1 MKNKKHDTVSAVKWL
16 NNHHMARLKS
26 KDLKGVLEL
35 YLDANYCLRCR
46 RDINGRYEDSH
57 IPIGAMWVEEEY

>member
-1 MKNKKHDTVSAVKWL
+1 MKNKKHDTVSAVKYL
-16 NNHHMARLKS
+16 ERHQMAKFKS

-46 RDINGRYEDSH
+46 RDIDGRYEDSH
-57 IPIGAMWVEEEY
+57 IPIGAMWVKEE